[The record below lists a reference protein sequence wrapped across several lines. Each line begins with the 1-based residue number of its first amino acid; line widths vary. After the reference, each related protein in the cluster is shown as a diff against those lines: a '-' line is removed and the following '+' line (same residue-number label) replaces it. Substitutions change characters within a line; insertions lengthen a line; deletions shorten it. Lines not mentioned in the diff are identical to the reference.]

1 MPPEELTRSE
11 NDPLEE
17 AMVQTSLIELN
28 PEIAEN
34 TSRADEIIAK
44 LRRLF
49 ATTTADNLVEQNEK
63 FKEMVF
69 DKNAFP
75 FGENHEHIPIKYFG
89 TKINVIRDKIEIGN
103 PRSSRKARRHESDDY
118 AGAVGMK

>member
-1 MPPEELTRSE
+1 MFNEDNTTEKMIIDTLTQNGWEYVPPEELTRSE
-11 NDPLEE
+11 NDLFEE
-17 AMVQTSLIELN
+17 AMVRASLIELN
-28 PEIAEN
+28 PEIVED

-69 DKNAFP
+69 DKNTFP

-89 TKINVIRDKIEIGN
+89 TEINGIRN
-103 PRSSRKARRHESDDY
+103 Y
-118 AGAVGMK
+118 